1 MIIFQQFVDIFALDL
16 LILCLQTKLSLIIL
30 ACFCK
35 KKKKKNDEIS
45 TYYNFKFKRSDTNRS
60 KEINKI
66 KNYFTKEIYERE
78 IMSKKTCIAIFVYFD
93 KTLIV
98 LSAARGGISIGIAR
112 ASFSLMFSLNTG
124 IIIKLLKITN
134 IKKKQH
140 DKIVMLARN
149 KLNSVETLISQTLID
164 LEISPEEGK
173 TIINEEENHR
183 KLKDNIRIIEAS
195 DELNEKENKKMNSLK
210 LLEKIIKMH
219 DETIFLTYIRMDFI
233 TKETY
238 KN

>member
-1 MIIFQQFVDIFALDL
+1 MLADKTFTDYTSL
-16 LILCLQTKLSLIIL
+16 LLPYD
-30 ACFCK
+30 FE
-35 KKKKKNDEIS
+35 KNDEIS

-78 IMSKKTCIAIFVYFD
+78 IVSKETCIAIFVYFD

-98 LSAARGGISIGIAR
+98 LSAASGGISIGIAR
-112 ASFSLMFSLNTG
+112 ASFNLMFSLNTG
-124 IIIKLLKITN
+124 IIKKLLKITN
-134 IKKKQH
+134 NKKKKH
-140 DKIVMLARN
+140 NKIVMLARN
-149 KLNSVETLISQTLID
+149 KLNRVETLISQTLID

-195 DELNEKENKKMNSLK
+195 DELNEKEDKKMNSLK
-210 LLEKIIKMH
+210 LLEKIIKMY
-219 DETIFLTYIRMDFI
+219 EAIFLTYIRMDFI

-238 KN
+238 KK

>member
-1 MIIFQQFVDIFALDL
+1 
-16 LILCLQTKLSLIIL
+16 
-30 ACFCK
+30 
-35 KKKKKNDEIS
+35 
-45 TYYNFKFKRSDTNRS
+45 
-60 KEINKI
+60 
-66 KNYFTKEIYERE
+66 
-78 IMSKKTCIAIFVYFD
+78 MSKKTCIAIFVYFD
-93 KTLIV
+93 KTLIA
-98 LSAARGGISIGIAR
+98 LSAASGGISIGIAR
-112 ASFSLMFSLNTG
+112 ASFSLMFSLNSG
-124 IIIKLLKITN
+124 IIKKLLKITN
-134 IKKKQH
+134 IKKKKH
-140 DKIVMLARN
+140 NKIVMLARN

-238 KN
+238 KK

>member
-1 MIIFQQFVDIFALDL
+1 
-16 LILCLQTKLSLIIL
+16 
-30 ACFCK
+30 
-35 KKKKKNDEIS
+35 
-45 TYYNFKFKRSDTNRS
+45 
-60 KEINKI
+60 
-66 KNYFTKEIYERE
+66 
-78 IMSKKTCIAIFVYFD
+78 
-93 KTLIV
+93 
-98 LSAARGGISIGIAR
+98 
-112 ASFSLMFSLNTG
+112 
-124 IIIKLLKITN
+124 
-134 IKKKQH
+134 
-140 DKIVMLARN
+140 MLARN

-238 KN
+238 KK